1 MYINANILHLQDMLF
16 NPAAVCR
23 VDTMFHLI
31 GQKLIGSV
39 LHCTLQGGDACASG
53 AWHGMAGVV

>member
-1 MYINANILHLQDMLF
+1 MYINANILQQDMLF

-39 LHCTLQGGDACASG
+39 LHCTLQGGEVVRVV
-53 AWHGMAGVV
+53 HGMAWQEWCK

>member
-1 MYINANILHLQDMLF
+1 MLF

-23 VDTMFHLI
+23 VDTMFHLM

>member
-1 MYINANILHLQDMLF
+1 MLF
-16 NPAAVCR
+16 YPAAVCR
-23 VDTMFHLI
+23 VDTMFHLM

-39 LHCTLQGGDACASG
+39 LQCTLLQEGDGCASG